1 MIFSCCTAAMIL
13 ASQGAFFYTKLGAGL
28 NTDNVSWL
36 PIVFIVLFVLAYR
49 VGLGTVPIVMISELF
64 PANVKAYGIVLTD
77 LMYSIASLL
86 SNTIFT
92 YTEDAF
98 GMYTPFWIYA
108 TICLI
113 AAIFSKFC
121 VPETKAKTLEEIQFM
136 LMNKQYESTD
146 QKCTPG
152 ST

>member
-1 MIFSCCTAAMIL
+1 MIFSCWTTALIL
-13 ASQGAFFYTKLGAGL
+13 ASQGAFFYSKLGLEL
-28 NTDNVSWL
+28 NTDSFSWL
-36 PIVFIVLFVLAYR
+36 PVVFIVLFVLTYR

-77 LMYSIASLL
+77 LMYSVASLL

-108 TICLI
+108 SFCL
-113 AAIFSKFC
+113 AAAVFSKLC
-121 VPETKAKTLEEIQFM
+121 VPETKAKTLEEIQFI
-136 LMNKQYESTD
+136 LMNKQYEEGTRNEVRSV
-146 QKCTPG
+146 
-152 ST
+152 